1 MPISF
6 RDIEFRTEIPDI
18 PSAMPAAVVEGQCAH
33 DRVESMRALASIL
46 DLGDAIEVSLPFG
59 HALASK
65 AGQVEYFA
73 ASGAVRARSID
84 VLGRFEDERREWPD
98 VEKVETREGI
108 SYELGD
114 RSSRHLLG
122 QARELLSKAGLA
134 DDGVAGTDVVLGRWA
149 QLDEKGRE
157 RESGPG
163 RATVRTTYAVE
174 GTPLI
179 GPGAKTNLHFDPVDG
194 TPMLAR
200 MFHVHR
206 AVVDV
211 REVKMGRAEQAF
223 EAFLADSFLE
233 QHSERGGRIV
243 VTAVQAGLL
252 ALPAD
257 SPQRVAFPALAVEGT
272 IESLKDERKGDYE
285 IRFGRYVPAA
295 SAEALRRAGVAVPL
309 PSGRD
314 SGRSPVR

>member
-6 RDIEFRTEIPDI
+6 RDIDFRTEIPDI
-18 PSAMPAAVVEGQCAH
+18 PSAMPAAIVEGQCAH

-46 DLGDAIEVSLPFG
+46 DLGDAIDVTLPFG
-59 HALASK
+59 HALAGK
-65 AGQVEYFA
+65 TGQVEYFA
-73 ASGAVRARSID
+73 ASGAVRARNTE
-84 VLGRFEDERREWPD
+84 VLNRFKDERRDWPD

-108 SYELGD
+108 SYSLGE
-114 RSSRHLLG
+114 RSSRQLLE

-134 DDGVAGTDVVLGRWA
+134 DDGVAATDIVLGRWA

-157 RESGPG
+157 IDSGPG
-163 RATVRTTYAVE
+163 RATVQMTYSLE

-179 GPGAKTNLHFDPVDG
+179 GPGAKTNLHFDPVDRA
-194 TPMLAR
+194 PMLAR

-211 REVKMGRAEQAF
+211 REVMMGKTEEAF
-223 EAFLADSFLE
+223 RAFLADTFLE
-233 QHSERGGRIV
+233 ERSERGGRIV
-243 VTAVQAGLL
+243 VTGIRAGLL

-257 SPQRVAFPALAVEGT
+257 TPQRVAYPALAIEGT
-272 IESLKDERKGDYE
+272 IESLKDDRTGDYE

-295 SAEALRRAGVAVPL
+295 SAEALRRAGVAVPM

-314 SGRSPVR
+314 SGRSPIR